1 MTLRV
6 TARHFELTSELKALV
21 ENRSRHFERFF
32 SNIVDLH
39 WTLEVDKHRHIADT
53 SAQVYGSTITGH
65 AEAGD
70 MRTAVDEAAAKMEA
84 QLKKYKD
91 RLKEKDPR
99 AITEA
104 KIGNGRSASTS
115 DE

>member
-1 MTLRV
+1 MPVRV
-6 TARHFELTSELKALV
+6 TARHFELTSEIKQHI

-32 SNIVDLH
+32 QNIVDLH

-53 SAQVYGSTITGH
+53 SALVHGSTLTGH
-65 AEAGD
+65 AEAVD
-70 MRTAVDEAAAKMEA
+70 MRSAIDGAAEKMEA

-99 AITEA
+99 AISEA
-104 KIGNGRSASTS
+104 KTAAMRNGESLGQ
-115 DE
+115 